1 MTQPDSIS
9 EDRRRLLERFRRG
22 ELQVSSGALDPL
34 IPRPSAAQF
43 SLPPGLEQV
52 WLQDQSSGGAP
63 VNNESYTIHKRG
75 PLDPA
80 VLERC
85 FNEVARRHEIW
96 RSAFPIVAGKIVQ
109 RIDSNVRVPLPFVDL
124 SHLSEAER
132 DEQAVRIATEDSRRP
147 FDLDTAPLFR
157 VRLVRCSE
165 NYHRIY
171 LTAHRLVFDCASI
184 DRVLMSELTAL
195 YSAFSAG
202 RPSPLPEPVFQYRDY
217 AAWMERQFAGGSHA
231 AQLEYWRQCL
241 SENLPRFDLGAN
253 QPRPAQPSWR
263 CAMETCT
270 IPGPLIEALKELAS
284 SEGVTLYMVLL
295 AAFQLLLYRF
305 SGQDEIII
313 GGKTN
318 TRTRPEFEPLI
329 GSFVNS
335 VVFRTRVA
343 AGLSFREYLGRIK
356 SNVLGALAHSEIPF
370 DEIVRELAPKTD
382 PGAHPMFQVL
392 FSMRAHF
399 SDFRDGWDLTDMEV
413 HSGASSFDLFA
424 EFAELS
430 QGMGGRF
437 VYSTDLFDRAT
448 ILRLQEN
455 FQALL
460 LELVS
465 NPAQAVSPQSVASGK
480 PDGSTLAAPEAALP
494 APREFVLPQ
503 DEIEDRL
510 ANVWRGVLGLDSIS
524 VTDNY
529 FDLGGHSWLALRL
542 FAEIKLCFQLE
553 LPLATLFYAP
563 TVRSMAG
570 VIRDSGVQVSAPVV
584 PIQPNGTK
592 PAILCIGPL
601 NGEVILFRRL
611 ALELGPDQPLYGLQ
625 PFSLVDRLST
635 VQTLASSYIEELQ
648 GWGERRPFCLLGYSF
663 GGLVAV
669 EMARQMRDKGEEP
682 PLVVLIDAPYVA
694 GCKAREP
701 WRDRIHRYRYHVK
714 KIAGGVEGIRH
725 LANRIRSFFVRVIH
739 RVSTDLGVEVSKI
752 ASDIAGRQ
760 LLAGENYRATP
771 YPGRVCLFKA
781 ASQVAFF
788 GSDSRLGW
796 GDILS
801 DLRIEEIPG
810 DHGTINTGVNL
821 KILARKLNAA
831 LDESPASPSTR
842 APRHTLQP
850 TGTS

>member
-1 MTQPDSIS
+1 MTQPGTIS

-22 ELQVSSGALDPL
+22 ELQAFSGALDTL

-43 SLPPGLEQV
+43 PLPPGLEQV

-63 VNNESYTIHKRG
+63 VNNESYTIHRRG
-75 PLDPA
+75 PLDAA

-96 RSAFPIVAGKIVQ
+96 RSAFPLSAGKIVQ

-124 SHLSEAER
+124 SQLSEAECDR
-132 DEQAVRIATEDSRRP
+132 QAIRIATEDSRRP

-165 NYHRIY
+165 DYHRIY

-195 YSAFSAG
+195 YGAYSSG

-217 AAWMERQFAGGSHA
+217 AAWMERQLASGSHA

-241 SENLPRFDLGAN
+241 PENLAPFDLAAN
-253 QPRPAQPSWR
+253 RPRPSTPSWR

-270 IPGPLIEALKELAS
+270 IPGPLIEELKELAGR
-284 SEGVTLYMVLL
+284 EGVTLYMILL

-318 TRTRPEFEPLI
+318 TRTRPEFEPLV

-335 VVFRTRVA
+335 VVFRTHVA
-343 AGLSFREYLGRIK
+343 AGLSFREYLGRVK

-370 DEIVRELAPKTD
+370 DDVVRELAPRHD
-382 PGAHPMFQVL
+382 SGAHPMFQVL

-399 SDFRDGWDLTDMEV
+399 SDFREGWDLTDMEV

-460 LELVS
+460 EELVS
-465 NPAQAVSPQSVASGK
+465 NPAQAVSPRALADGK
-480 PDGSTLAAPEAALP
+480 PDEGALTAPAAGAPV
-494 APREFVLPQ
+494 PREFVPPQ
-503 DEIEDRL
+503 DEIEERL
-510 ANVWRGVLGLDSIS
+510 ANVWREVLGVDSIS

-529 FDLGGHSWLALRL
+529 FDQGGHSWLALRL
-542 FAEIKLCFQLE
+542 FSEIKLCFQLE

-592 PAILCIGPL
+592 PAIFCIGPV
-601 NGEVILFRRL
+601 NGEVILFRQL
-611 ALELGPDQPLYGLQ
+611 ALVLGPDQPLYGLQ
-625 PFSLVDRLST
+625 PFSLNDHLST
-635 VQTLASSYIEELQ
+635 VQTLASSYIEELRH
-648 GWGERRPFCLLGYSF
+648 WGERRPLCLLGYSF

-669 EMARQMRDKGEEP
+669 EIARQMQEKGEAA
-682 PLVVLIDAPYVA
+682 PLVVLIDAPYLA
-694 GCKAREP
+694 ACKAQEP
-701 WRDRIHRYRYHVK
+701 WRDRIRRYRYHGK
-714 KIAGGVEGIRH
+714 KIASGAEGIHH
-725 LANRIRSFFVRVIH
+725 LANRVRSRFARVIH
-739 RVSTDLGVEVSKI
+739 KVSTDLGVEMSKI

-771 YPGRVCLFKA
+771 YSGRVYLFRA
-781 ASQVAFF
+781 ECQMAFF
-788 GSDSRLGW
+788 GSDPRLGW

-801 DLRIEEIPG
+801 DLQIEEIPG

-821 KILARKLNAA
+821 EILARKLNAA
-831 LDESPASPSTR
+831 IDESHALPSTG
-842 APRHTLQP
+842 AN
-850 TGTS
+850 